1 MRNIALRLSYDGSA
15 YHGWQVQKTESSVAE
30 TLERALGSVCGGRVH
45 VTGCGRTDAG
55 VHAERYCANFRTE
68 STIPTSRLPLAV
80 NSRLP
85 GDIAVQ
91 AAVEADDGFG
101 DFAVHVFHGAGH
113 ALALVAALVA
123 VTHFEGFAAAGGGA
137 GRHGGAAD
145 VTGFETDFH
154 FNSGIAAGVENLAG
168 PYGSDGAVVH

>member
-1 MRNIALRLSYDGSA
+1 MSA
-15 YHGWQVQKTESSVAE
+15 AVDDVHHGGRHDLGVHSAEVLIQRQTEVFSCGARRGKGHAEHGVGAE
-30 TLERALGSVCGGRVH
+30 TGLVFGAVEIDEGVVH
-45 VTGCGRTDAG
+45 LYLTKC
-55 VHAERYCANFRTE
+55 
-68 STIPTSRLPLAV
+68 
-80 NSRLP
+80 
-85 GDIAVQ
+85 
-91 AAVEADDGFG
+91 VEADDGFG
-101 DFAVHVFHGAGH
+101 DFTVHVFYGAGH

-123 VTHFEGFAAAGGGA
+123 VAHFEGFAAAGGGA